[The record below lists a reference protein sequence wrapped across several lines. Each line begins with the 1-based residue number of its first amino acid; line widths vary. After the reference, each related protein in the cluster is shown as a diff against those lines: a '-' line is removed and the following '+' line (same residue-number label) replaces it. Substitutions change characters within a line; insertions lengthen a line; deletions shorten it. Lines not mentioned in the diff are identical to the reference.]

1 MNDDLENL
9 EIIPTVNLDIH
20 LLLFILPRHFS
31 SQKLKPVLC
40 QVPCTLCTSCY
51 KTPICLEKLRNMP
64 RHPKIFCLLKFAF
77 QVIQLFH
84 QASHKPPSTGAGPS
98 VT

>member
-31 SQKLKPVLC
+31 SQKLNRFCAKCLVPFVQVVTKLQYVWRNCETC
-40 QVPCTLCTSCY
+40 QG
-51 KTPICLEKLRNMP
+51 I
-64 RHPKIFCLLKFAF
+64 LKSFVYLSLPF
-77 QVIQLFH
+77 
-84 QASHKPPSTGAGPS
+84 K
-98 VT
+98 